1 VPTAYPPAAAGTPL
15 PGPGSTT
22 REVSAIAAYIGRRL
36 GALVVVA
43 IVASVLVFLIIHLIP
58 GNPVVL
64 MLGSNAGSQAQLNR
78 LTDELGLNLPLTTQ
92 YWRWVVDLVH
102 GNLGF
107 SYGSNLPVKTL
118 LLENYPF
125 TLQLTVAAL
134 IVTIVFGVPL
144 GILAALRVNTV
155 FDTATMV
162 LAVVGLSMPSFYL
175 GLLLISLFSVSLHFL
190 PVFGGTGMASLILP
204 AITLG
209 LGGGG
214 VVARFVRS
222 NMLETFHMQ
231 HVTVAK
237 SKGVPAGPLVL
248 RHVLRNGLLST
259 VTILGLQVGNLLSG
273 TIIVETVFSRPGL
286 GRLLINAI
294 LDKDYPTVQVLILVL
309 TLAYTFTNL
318 IVDLT
323 YPLLDPRIVYS

>member
-1 VPTAYPPAAAGTPL
+1 MV
-15 PGPGSTT
+15 
-22 REVSAIAAYIGRRL
+22 IAAYIGRRL
-36 GALVVVA
+36 AALVLVA
-43 IVASVLVFLIIHLIP
+43 VVASVLVFLIIHLIP

-64 MLGSNAGSQAQLNR
+64 MLGSNAGSQVEINR
-78 LTDELGLNLPLTTQ
+78 LTDELGLNLPLAAQ
-92 YWRWVVDLVH
+92 YWRWVVDLIH
-102 GNLGF
+102 GNLGY

-118 LLENYPF
+118 LLDNYPY

-134 IVTIVFGVPL
+134 VVTVVFGVPL
-144 GILAALRVNTV
+144 GILAALRANTV

-175 GLLLISLFSVSLHFL
+175 GLLLISLFSVTLHFL
-190 PVFGGTGMASLILP
+190 PVFGGTGITSLVLP
-204 AITLG
+204 GITLG

-222 NMLETFHMQ
+222 NMLEILHMQ

-237 SKGVPAGPLVL
+237 SKGVPGRSLVL

-259 VTILGLQVGNLLSG
+259 VTVLGLQVGNLLSG
-273 TIIVETVFSRPGL
+273 TIVVETVFARPGL
-286 GRLLINAI
+286 GRVLINSI

-309 TLAYTFTNL
+309 TLAYTVTNL
-318 IVDLT
+318 VVDLT